1 MKPAQR
7 LTRLE
12 ARLPRDDRPWHERLL
27 SFRVAGLG
35 RANLA
40 MKTLRRLKL
49 AIDDQRATEAQRA
62 LWWRQIRSCVGALEC
77 ELDRCR
83 SQQEPLPDLSV
94 IRGLGVLSSKWQREE
109 S

>member
-7 LTRLE
+7 LARLE
-12 ARLPRDDRPWHERLL
+12 ARLPRDDRSWHERLL

-62 LWWRQIRSCVGALEC
+62 LWWTQIRSCVGALEH

-83 SQQEPLPDLSV
+83 SREEPLPDLSV